1 LAFLERGD
9 PPDVEAHGRGEL
21 ERAPAG
27 RGLGVAEHHA
37 DLLAEVGGEGRG
49 GAWLVGR
56 AWRRLCVSPISPSTW
71 ERGTSAATESTTS
84 TSTAP
89 ERISTSA
96 ISSACSPLSGC
107 ETSRLS
113 MSTPSLPA

>member
-1 LAFLERGD
+1 MTAATSADASAPSNRRSLAVTAL
-9 PPDVEAHGRGEL
+9 VVVAVL
-21 ERAPAG
+21 VVAVVLLSLVAPAQRNDG
-27 RGLGVAEHHA
+27 PPLDPEST
-37 DLLAEVGGEGRG
+37 
-49 GAWLVGR
+49 GA
-56 AWRRLCVSPISPSTW
+56 
-71 ERGTSAATESTTS
+71 RGTRAATESITS

-113 MSTPSLPA
+113 VSTPSLPA